1 MFRLTSLRNII
12 APDGFM
18 KAETSL
24 QEKDDEQHKL
34 VNAKL
39 CTEGEMGAVKSGF
52 VFWLLHSSLL

>member
-1 MFRLTSLRNII
+1 
-12 APDGFM
+12 M

-24 QEKDDEQHKL
+24 QEKDDEELKL

-39 CTEGEMGAVKSGF
+39 FTEGEIGAVESGF